1 MDTRKGNKKMNL
13 CLGTV
18 QLGLN
23 YGINNQIK
31 RQPTSNEG
39 YQILRTA
46 QENGIEYFDTA
57 SAYGTAEKLIGESG
71 VLNDG
76 TMHVITKLDAR
87 IHSGFIEEVKKSL
100 ERLGLESIDGL
111 LLHDAFNYYD
121 KLQLAELLKTK
132 EEGLTKHIG
141 VSIYESRDALKIVS
155 DGIVDYIQIPYNV
168 FDQRLDNTN
177 FFQVAKKNNIKVFAR
192 SSFLQGL
199 ILMDPDR
206 IPNQLEAARM
216 YVKKYRT
223 IVYDYGFSITE
234 AALLFSYTHEN
245 IYKVVF
251 GVDTVEQLMNN
262 LEIVKKADQFRE
274 CRKALIGIAH
284 ELSEQI
290 LNPSLWEV

>member
-1 MDTRKGNKKMNL
+1 MNL

-31 RQPTSNEG
+31 RQPTSKEG
-39 YQILRTA
+39 YQILRA
-46 QENGIEYFDTA
+46 ALKSGIKYLDTA
-57 SAYGTAEKLIGESG
+57 SAYGSAEKLIGESG
-71 VLNDG
+71 VLNNG

-87 IHSGFIEEVKKSL
+87 IHSGLIEEMKKSL
-100 ERLGLESIDGL
+100 ARLGQEPVDGL
-111 LLHDAFNYYD
+111 LLHDASNYYD
-121 KLQLAELLKTK
+121 KLQLTELLKIK
-132 EEGLTKHIG
+132 EQRLAQHIG
-141 VSIYESRDALKIVS
+141 VSVYEPQDALKIVS

-168 FDQRLDNTN
+168 FDQRLDHID

-199 ILMDPDR
+199 ILMEPDN
-206 IPNQLEAARM
+206 IPSKLDAAKM

-223 IVYDYGFSITE
+223 IVYDYGFSIEE
-234 AALLFSYTHEN
+234 AAMLFSYTHEG

-251 GVDTVEQLMNN
+251 GVDTVEQLKDN
-262 LEIVKKADQFRE
+262 LEIVKKADQFE
-274 CRKALIGIAH
+274 ACRKALIGIADGI
-284 ELSEQI
+284 SEQI